1 MIHNL
6 SKIFMDYGDSNWT
19 IGVLI
24 GLFIFITG
32 VILWAIGGITDVTLW
47 IIGKAKKFPDHE
59 SLIIFGMIIIIIGV
73 LFTIF
78 PEIGCIVDEEQQV
91 RTAIRNEYEN
101 VSFTKQNKTFTSND
115 ITYIYEIKDRKIT
128 VHPLDDANVKIIE

>member
-24 GLFIFITG
+24 GLFGVITG
-32 VILWAIGGITDVTLW
+32 VILLVIGEV
-47 IIGKAKKFPDHE
+47 KEFPDQK
-59 SLIIFGMIIIIIGV
+59 SLSAFGVIIIMIGV
-73 LFTIF
+73 LFTLF
-78 PEIGCIVDEEQQV
+78 PEIGCVYDEKQQV
-91 RTAIRNEYEN
+91 RTAIRNEYEDA
-101 VSFTKQNKTFTSND
+101 SFTKQNKTFTSND

-128 VHPLDDANVKIIE
+128 VRPLDDANVKIIE

>member
-24 GLFIFITG
+24 GLFVVIAGI
-32 VILWAIGGITDVTLW
+32 ILWAIGKV
-47 IIGKAKKFPDHE
+47 KEFPNQE
-59 SLIIFGMIIIIIGV
+59 SLSVFGMIIIMIGV
-73 LFTIF
+73 LFTLF
-78 PEIGCIVDEEQQV
+78 PEIGCVYDEKQQV
-91 RTAIRNEYEN
+91 RTAIRNEYEDA
-101 VSFTKQNKTFTSND
+101 SFNKQNKTFTSND

-128 VHPLDDANVKIIE
+128 VRPLDDANVKIIE

>member
-19 IGVLI
+19 IGILI
-24 GLFIFITG
+24 GFFIVITG
-32 VILWAIGGITDVTLW
+32 VILLAIDEV
-47 IIGKAKKFPDHE
+47 KEFPDQG
-59 SLIIFGMIIIIIGV
+59 SLSVFGMIIIIVGV
-73 LFTIF
+73 LFMLF
-78 PEIGCIVDEEQQV
+78 PEIGCAYDEEQQV

-101 VSFTKQNKTFTSND
+101 ASFNKQNKTFTSND

-128 VHPLDDANVKIIE
+128 VRPLDNANVKIIE

>member
-24 GLFIFITG
+24 GLFVVITG
-32 VILWAIGGITDVTLW
+32 VILLVIGEV
-47 IIGKAKKFPDHE
+47 KEFPDQK
-59 SLIIFGMIIIIIGV
+59 SLSAFGVIIIMIGV
-73 LFTIF
+73 LFTLF
-78 PEIGCIVDEEQQV
+78 PEIGCVYDEKQQV
-91 RTAIRNEYEN
+91 RTAIRNEYEDA
-101 VSFTKQNKTFTSND
+101 SFTKQNKTFTSND

-128 VHPLDDANVKIIE
+128 VRPLDDANVKIIE

>member
-24 GLFIFITG
+24 GLFVVITG
-32 VILWAIGGITDVTLW
+32 VILLVIGEV
-47 IIGKAKKFPDHE
+47 KEFPDQK
-59 SLIIFGMIIIIIGV
+59 SLSAFGVIIIMIGV
-73 LFTIF
+73 LFTLF
-78 PEIGCIVDEEQQV
+78 PEIGCVYDEKQQV
-91 RTAIRNEYEN
+91 RTAIRNEYEDA
-101 VSFTKQNKTFTSND
+101 SFNKQNKTFTSND

-128 VHPLDDANVKIIE
+128 VRPLDDANVKIIE

>member
-24 GLFIFITG
+24 GLFVVITG
-32 VILWAIGGITDVTLW
+32 VILLAIGEIKD
-47 IIGKAKKFPDHE
+47 FPDQK
-59 SLIIFGMIIIIIGV
+59 SLSAFGMIIFIVGV
-73 LFTIF
+73 LFVLF
-78 PEIGCIVDEEQQV
+78 PEMGCAHDEEQQV

-101 VSFTKQNKTFTSND
+101 ALFTKQNKTFTSND
-115 ITYIYEIKDRKIT
+115 ITYIYEVKDRKIT
-128 VHPLDDANVKIIE
+128 VRPLDDANVKIIE